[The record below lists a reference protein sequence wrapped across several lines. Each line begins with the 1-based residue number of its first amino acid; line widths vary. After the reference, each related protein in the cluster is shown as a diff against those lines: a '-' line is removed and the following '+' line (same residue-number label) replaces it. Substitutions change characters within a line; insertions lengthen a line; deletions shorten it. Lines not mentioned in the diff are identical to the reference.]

1 LNYYNNSLDFLGK
14 PILKNNKLFK
24 TSQKRINYFNTDE
37 NKKKNLFLKSNYK
50 NNNLYHIS
58 SSIPLFNL
66 KENSY
71 RRYHQ
76 SLNKEIKFYSNAIKN
91 NNIIFNRPISN
102 IYKRRNYNSN
112 DLITPSFEKKTYDNL
127 FIRKNNFFNAYL
139 NNYHNRKASINDLF
153 DNNEG
158 YFNF

>member
-1 LNYYNNSLDFLGK
+1 MNYYNNLLDFLGK
-14 PILKNNKLFK
+14 PILKNNKIFK
-24 TSQKRINYFNTDE
+24 TSQNRINYYNTDV
-37 NKKKNLFLKSNYK
+37 NKINNIYPKPNYK
-50 NNNLYHIS
+50 NNHLYQIS
-58 SSIPLFNL
+58 TSIPLFNL

-102 IYKRRNYNSN
+102 IESKNYKSI
-112 DLITPSFEKKTYDNL
+112 DLIVPSYEKKNYDNL

-139 NNYHNRKASINDLF
+139 NNYHNRKKSINNLF

>member
-1 LNYYNNSLDFLGK
+1 MNYYNNSLNFLGK
-14 PILKNNKLFK
+14 PILKNNRLFK
-24 TSQKRINYFNTDE
+24 TFQNRINYFNTDW
-37 NKKKNLFLKSNYK
+37 NKKKNLFSKPLYK

-58 SSIPLFNL
+58 SSIPLFNF

-91 NNIIFNRPISN
+91 NNINFNRPISN
-102 IYKRRNYNSN
+102 INKRRNYNSIN
-112 DLITPSFEKKTYDNL
+112 LISPSYEKKSYDNL
-127 FIRKNNFFNAYL
+127 FMRKNTFFNAYL
-139 NNYHNRKASINDLF
+139 NNYHNRKKTINNLF

-158 YFNF
+158 YFKF